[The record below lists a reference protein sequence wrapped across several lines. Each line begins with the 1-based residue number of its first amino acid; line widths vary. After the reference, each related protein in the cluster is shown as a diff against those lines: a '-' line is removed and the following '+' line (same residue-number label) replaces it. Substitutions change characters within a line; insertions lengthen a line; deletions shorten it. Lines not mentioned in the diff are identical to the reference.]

1 MENRLL
7 LENCLLLDQLL
18 VLLLEQIAEGRTAEG
33 RTAEGGTALPWLC
46 RNGVGV
52 A

>member
-7 LENCLLLDQLL
+7 LEDCLLLDQLL

-33 RTAEGGTALPWLC
+33 GTALPWLC